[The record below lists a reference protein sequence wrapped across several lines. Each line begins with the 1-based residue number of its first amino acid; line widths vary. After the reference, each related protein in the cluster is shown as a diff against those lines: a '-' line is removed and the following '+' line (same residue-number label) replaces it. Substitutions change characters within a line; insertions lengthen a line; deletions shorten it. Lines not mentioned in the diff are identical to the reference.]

1 MSQTENDTI
10 PLPPRPSAS
19 PAYPD
24 EYDINNPS
32 EHNAYSET
40 GDHNTAYSEIGDSL
54 NITAMGLDLT
64 DEAAIDDNMLQVL
77 STAGNTDV
85 HYKMVEGEVDS
96 DEEAEQKL
104 LEQAYKK
111 GAKKGFKG
119 GKAAGFKGGISALVR
134 HSVAS
139 VFDKVGKGMSMNKYE
154 TTTGYQYGKGKQ
166 RPHSHAV
173 SGFAG
178 KGEYHNNIMNSDPKS
193 EHINSIRERSTKVS
207 SANGNITDTENGNVN
222 AYNNM
227 NTYDINTNTI
237 LPQGRSQCNSVDSGL
252 SAFEKIIENNEVKIF
267 QTSVLIIMVC
277 LILIYFHNYLS
288 ADKDLQREKNHIPSI
303 YDGSVKNTSFKR

>member
-139 VFDKVGKGMSMNKYE
+139 VFDKVGEGMSMNKYE
-154 TTTGYQYGKGKQ
+154 TTTGYQYVLRSVISVFVEFVFVRLKNISLYVLQ
-166 RPHSHAV
+166 LDLSAISFV
-173 SGFAG
+173 SFRFCSLT
-178 KGEYHNNIMNSDPKS
+178 HFCLFDFSVCD
-193 EHINSIRERSTKVS
+193 
-207 SANGNITDTENGNVN
+207 
-222 AYNNM
+222 
-227 NTYDINTNTI
+227 
-237 LPQGRSQCNSVDSGL
+237 QGLGL
-252 SAFEKIIENNEVKIF
+252 SFF
-267 QTSVLIIMVC
+267 T
-277 LILIYFHNYLS
+277 
-288 ADKDLQREKNHIPSI
+288 DPS
-303 YDGSVKNTSFKR
+303 